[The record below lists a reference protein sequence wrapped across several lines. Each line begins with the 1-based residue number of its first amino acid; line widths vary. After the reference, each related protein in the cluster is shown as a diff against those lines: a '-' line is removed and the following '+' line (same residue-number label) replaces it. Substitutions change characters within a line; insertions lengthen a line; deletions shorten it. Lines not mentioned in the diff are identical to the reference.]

1 MRGSDPD
8 GTLWVRSSADDDSG
22 DTTGD
27 GTTLGIS
34 ELSITEDMSR
44 LATLEAVVPYESH
57 SVDEFES
64 CTILL
69 WSIAL
74 GSNE

>member
-1 MRGSDPD
+1 MRGSDPG
-8 GTLWVRSSADDDSG
+8 GTFWERSSADDDSG
-22 DTTGD
+22 DATGD
-27 GTTLGIS
+27 GVTLGIS
-34 ELSITEDMSR
+34 ELSIAEDMSK

-57 SVDEFES
+57 LVDEFES

-74 GSNE
+74 G